1 MASVPP
7 WPWDEETF
15 VVPGAAAEQH
25 VQLAITLG
33 SQTFPVRHQQN
44 SFSIDPPANDM
55 MEDAI
60 LQLCRADKYARLL
73 QSNSDNQARIINIT
87 ETKNKMILQEHGRVL
102 GSLRDEQRTHAS
114 TQAFLNAC
122 DERLVYYDARLKAY
136 DEQRVRD
143 QEQRV
148 QDQEQRVRDQEQ
160 HERVLKEYIQRAKDA
175 EQRAADNDKRFNAV
189 LAAWEEATAALI
201 KHSTV

>member
-33 SQTFPVRHQQN
+33 SQTFRVRHQQN
-44 SFSIDPPANDM
+44 SFSIDPPANDL

-87 ETKNKMILQEHGRVL
+87 ETKNKMIVQEHGRVL

-136 DEQRVRD
+136 DEQRVR
-143 QEQRV
+143 
-148 QDQEQRVRDQEQ
+148 DQEQRVRDQEQ

>member
-1 MASVPP
+1 M
-7 WPWDEETF
+7 
-15 VVPGAAAEQH
+15 
-25 VQLAITLG
+25 QLAITLG

-87 ETKNKMILQEHGRVL
+87 ETKNKMIVQEHGRVL

>member
-1 MASVPP
+1 
-7 WPWDEETF
+7 
-15 VVPGAAAEQH
+15 
-25 VQLAITLG
+25 
-33 SQTFPVRHQQN
+33 
-44 SFSIDPPANDM
+44 

-148 QDQEQRVRDQEQ
+148 RDQEQ

>member
-1 MASVPP
+1 
-7 WPWDEETF
+7 
-15 VVPGAAAEQH
+15 
-25 VQLAITLG
+25 
-33 SQTFPVRHQQN
+33 
-44 SFSIDPPANDM
+44 M

-148 QDQEQRVRDQEQ
+148 RDQEQ